1 MHATSK
7 LKESAFEAAVD
18 PVCKMQVEVSSKWR
32 AVHNNQPFYFCSEH
46 CLIKFKQQPGKFL
59 QQDGSDKDVSVIEEE
74 AGLGKYTCPMHPEV
88 VQDKPGSCPKCGMAL
103 ERAQITELEEREDPE
118 LADMTRRFWLAAW
131 FTVPS
136 VILAMRDFFGL
147 KQLPISEQ
155 LISYIQLGLVSPVVL
170 YAGWPIFQRAWQ
182 SIVNRSANMFTL
194 IAIGTGVAY
203 LYSAVVTMLPRLIPE
218 HLRGHEA
225 VPHVYFETA
234 AVIMT
239 LVLLGQ
245 VLELRARGQAS
256 SAIKALLGLLPK
268 TARIVRDSIE
278 EDIELLAVQVGDTL
292 RVRPGENVPVDGVI
306 LEGSSSIDESMMTGE
321 PIPVDKTAGERVT
334 GGTLNTTGSF
344 LMRAE
349 RVGTDTLLSQIIEL
363 VNQAQRSRAPVQRVV
378 DQVSRWFVP
387 AVLLVAML
395 TFVVWFIFGPAP
407 ALAFAVINA
416 IAVLI
421 IACPCALGLATPMS
435 IMVAAGRGATSG
447 VLIKDAATLETM
459 EKVDTLIVDKT
470 GTLTEG
476 KPEFVGLEPMGEWSE
491 AELLELTASL
501 EQGSEHP
508 IASSIVRAAKQRQM
522 KLSAPANFVS
532 ITGRGVQGKV
542 KDKTVFVG
550 NSRFLTDQGIDV
562 REVESIA
569 EKKRSSGATVLFV
582 AVDREPGGLIIVEDP
597 IKATTKQALDALLGD
612 GIKVQMATGD
622 GKGTAL
628 AVARRLGL
636 AESDVYAEI
645 SPEDKSELVNRLKKG
660 GAIVAMAGDGV
671 NDAVALSSADVGIAM
686 GTGTDV
692 ALHSAGI
699 ALVKGDLQGI
709 VRARQLSRAT
719 MRNIR
724 QNLFF
729 AFVYNVVGILIATGT
744 FYPIF
749 GWLLNPM
756 IAAVAMS
763 ASSLSVVTNS
773 LRLRGLH
780 LG

>member
-1 MHATSK
+1 MR
-7 LKESAFEAAVD
+7 VD
-18 PVCKMQVEVSSKWR
+18 EESKWQVTYAGNR
-32 AVHNNQPFYFCSEH
+32 YYFCSEH
-46 CLIKFKQQPGKFL
+46 CLEKFKDDPTRAL
-59 QQDGSDKDVSVIEEE
+59 QRKGSRTQSFASERTWTSPVS
-74 AGLGKYTCPMHPEV
+74 AGAASKYICPMHPDV
-88 VQDKPGSCPKCGMAL
+88 ISDKPGTCPKCGMAL
-103 ERAQITELEEREDPE
+103 ELSQVTLEEEADPE
-118 LADMTRRFWLAAW
+118 LADMTWRFWLAALL
-131 FTVPS
+131 TAPS
-136 VILAMRDFFGL
+136 VILAMRDLFGL
-147 KQLPISEQ
+147 GQLPISEE
-155 LISYIQLGLVSPVVL
+155 LINYIQLGLVSPVVL
-170 YAGWPIFQRAWQ
+170 WAGSPIFQRGWQ
-182 SIVNRSANMFTL
+182 SVVTRSANMFTL

-203 LYSAVVTMLPRLIPE
+203 QYSTVVTLLPHLIPE
-218 HLRGHEA
+218 DLRGHGA

-234 AVIMT
+234 AVIIA

-256 SAIKALLGLLPK
+256 SAIKALLGLAPK
-268 TARIVRDSIE
+268 TARVVRDDME
-278 EDIELLAVQVGDTL
+278 EDIELSAVQVGDTL
-292 RVRPGENVPVDGVI
+292 RVRPGENVPVDGVV
-306 LEGSSSIDESMMTGE
+306 LDGSSSVDESMMTGE

-349 RVGTDTLLSQIIEL
+349 RVGKETLLSQIIEL
-363 VNQAQRSRAPVQRVV
+363 VNQAQRSRAPVQRLA
-378 DQVSRWFVP
+378 DQVSHWFVP
-387 AVLLVAML
+387 AVLLAAVL
-395 TFVVWFIFGPAP
+395 TFVAWLVFGPEP

-435 IMVAAGRGATSG
+435 IMVAAGRGATAG
-447 VLIKDAATLETM
+447 VLIKDAATLENM
-459 EKVDTLIVDKT
+459 AKVDTLIVDKT

-476 KPEFVGLEPMGEWSE
+476 KPEFVSLEPVGSWSE
-491 AELLELTASL
+491 AQLLELTASL

-508 IASSIVRAAKQRQM
+508 IAASIVRAGRQRQM
-522 KLSAPANFVS
+522 KLSAPTNFES
-532 ITGRGVQGKV
+532 ITGRGIKGTVRE
-542 KDKTVFVG
+542 KTVLVG
-550 NSRFLTDQGIDV
+550 NSRFLVDQGLDA
-562 REVESIA
+562 REVENIS
-569 EKKRSSGATVLFV
+569 EQKRSSGATVLFV
-582 AVDREPGGLIIVEDP
+582 AVDGKPAGLIVVEDP
-597 IKATTKQALDALLGD
+597 IKATSKQALEALQKD

-628 AVARRLGL
+628 AVAKRLGL

-645 SPEDKSELVNRLKKG
+645 SPQEKSELVNLLKKD

-709 VRARQLSRAT
+709 VRARKLSCAT
-719 MRNIR
+719 MSNIR
-724 QNLFF
+724 QNLLF
-729 AFVYNVVGILIATGT
+729 AFVYNVVGVLIATGI

-773 LRLRGLH
+773 LRLRAIH